1 MPLYRTLDK
10 MHDASFVA
18 IWKIEEDE
26 EALVAPM
33 LAGERLLCEARTRF
47 KAVSRRLEWLAVRRL
62 LHEVGITSPIGYHPS
77 GRPYLMNDS
86 RHISISHTRG
96 YAAVALHRNVPV
108 GIDIEQRTD
117 KVIRV
122 KDKFL
127 SHEEK
132 IFLTSEENNVEAML
146 IIWTAK
152 EAMFKLIDH
161 EGIDFAEHLHTHPF
175 TPAVAGTFY
184 AHETFTREH
193 TGFDFFYH
201 CFPDFV
207 LSLCY
212 SRK

>member
-1 MPLYRTLDK
+1 MALYRILDK
-10 MHDASFVA
+10 MHDDSFVA

-26 EALVAPM
+26 EALVAP
-33 LAGERLLCEARTRF
+33 LPAGERLLCEARTRF

-62 LHEVGITSPIGYHPS
+62 LHEVGVTSPIGYHPS

-108 GIDIEQRTD
+108 GLDIEQRTD
-117 KVIRV
+117 KVTRV
-122 KDKFL
+122 QDKFL

-132 IFLTSEENNVEAML
+132 TFLTSGKKNVEVML

-152 EAMFKLIDH
+152 EAMFKLIDR
-161 EGIDFAEHLHTHPF
+161 EGIDFAEHLHLHPF
-175 TPAVAGTFY
+175 TPAAEGIFS

-193 TGFDFFYH
+193 TTFDFLYH

-207 LSLCY
+207 LSFCY